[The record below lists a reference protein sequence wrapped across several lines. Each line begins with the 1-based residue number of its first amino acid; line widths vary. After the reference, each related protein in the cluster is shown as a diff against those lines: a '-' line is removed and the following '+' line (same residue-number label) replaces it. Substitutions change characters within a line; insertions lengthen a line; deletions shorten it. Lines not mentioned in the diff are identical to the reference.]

1 MRFDDQFLSL
11 LIFSKAGTSG
21 REKASTV
28 CNKPHKTKSDTCSFK
43 PESEFLAKWRRQYT
57 KEISENITRNS
68 IKCEMHHK
76 KLKELVWF
84 GETTIELCRSCFC
97 FSALTCIC
105 YCRLIASIWERN
117 SPGSLFHFRNHRC
130 CCTHSVYNL
139 RGEWETKPNQ
149 KKKKPGSALPTFPSW
164 SFLHTQTHNSMLIST
179 KFHCLCGMPTL
190 C

>member
-1 MRFDDQFLSL
+1 MTSFYHYWL
-11 LIFSKAGTSG
+11 FSKAGTSG

-57 KEISENITRNS
+57 KEIPENITRNS

-84 GETTIELCRSCFC
+84 GETTIELCRSCLC

-149 KKKKPGSALPTFPSW
+149 KKKKKTGSALPTFPSW

-179 KFHCLCGMPTL
+179 KFHCLCGMLTL